1 MSRVVGRL
9 AIVAVLVTS
18 VLIPA
23 TALAFPLTTCTA
35 TITSYAAD
43 GTQLDQVV
51 SGADDA
57 TRTEPFNV
65 DWDGQIAWEGTTG
78 GIVFTNFTYGISV
91 TGIPT
96 PLSGAVV
103 NSSGAT
109 EGSGT
114 VVPSDVLP
122 INLVGLFFVTGK
134 ATAED
139 GSTCEGSGWVKFDG
153 SPFGSMQFWIGL
165 ALLAL
170 GILLIVLGR
179 GGRWLLGLIGGI
191 LAGLGSAILLITFS
205 LMLLAEWTPPVAL
218 VAGVLIGLAV
228 TIPKGSAKPDQPDQP
243 ATSPAPPPAASPPA
257 APPPADIGSAGTGDT
272 PAGA

>member
-1 MSRVVGRL
+1 MSRVVRRL
-9 AIVAVLVTS
+9 LLAAMLVTGL
-18 VLIPA
+18 LIPA
-23 TALAFPLTTCTA
+23 AASAFPLTTCTA

-51 SGADDA
+51 GGGDDA
-57 TRTEPFNV
+57 TRTEPFDV

-78 GIVFTNFTYGISV
+78 GIVFTNFTYSISV

-96 PLSGAVV
+96 PLGGAVV

-122 INLVGLFFVTGK
+122 INLVGLFLVSGK

-139 GSTCEGSGWVKFDG
+139 GSTCEGSGWVKING

-165 ALLAL
+165 ALLAV
-170 GILLIVLGR
+170 GILLIVVGR

-191 LAGLGSAILLITFS
+191 LAGLGSAILLITFA
-205 LMLLAEWTPPVAL
+205 LMLLGEWTPWAVII
-218 VAGVLIGLAV
+218 GWVLIGLAV
-228 TIPKGSAKPDQPDQP
+228 TIPKGSSKPDQP
-243 ATSPAPPPAASPPA
+243 ATPASPPPATPPV
-257 APPPADIGSAGTGDT
+257 DTGSAGTGDT
-272 PAGA
+272 PAEA